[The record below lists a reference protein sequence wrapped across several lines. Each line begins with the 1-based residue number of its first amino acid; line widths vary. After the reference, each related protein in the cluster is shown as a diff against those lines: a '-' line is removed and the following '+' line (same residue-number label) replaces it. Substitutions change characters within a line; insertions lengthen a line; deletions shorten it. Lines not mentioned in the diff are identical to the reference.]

1 MKVLV
6 ATSVAQGTRSTDV
19 MRCVEGEFVY
29 MIEAC
34 PYSARRPY
42 GSCDCGITFRG
53 MTSDEVTTTAIVRA
67 VPGLDLETY
76 VDCLDATHRFKHKLG
91 CTCDFDA
98 VAQAWNLTAIAGM
111 FAEGTIVERLV
122 DRVIVRRGVAA

>member
-1 MKVLV
+1 MKLLV
-6 ATSVAQGTRSTDV
+6 ATGVTQGTRSTDV
-19 MRCVEGEFVY
+19 MRCIDGELVY

-34 PYSARRPY
+34 PYSARHPY

-53 MTSDEVTTTAIVRA
+53 MTSDEATTTAIVRA
-67 VPGLDLETY
+67 VPRLDLETY
-76 VDCLDATHRFKHKLG
+76 VDCLDATHRFKRNQG

-98 VAQAWNLTAIAGM
+98 FAQAWNLLAIAGM

-122 DRVIVRRGVAA
+122 DRVVVRRAVGA

>member
-19 MRCVEGEFVY
+19 MRCLEGEFVY

-34 PYSARRPY
+34 PYSVRRPY

-53 MTSDEVTTTAIVRA
+53 MTSDEVTTTAVVRT
-67 VPGLDLETY
+67 VPGLDLATY
-76 VDCLDATHRFKHKLG
+76 IDCLDATHRFKRKLG

-98 VAQAWNLTAIAGM
+98 VDQAWSLTAIAGM
-111 FAEGTIVERLV
+111 FAEGTVVERLV
-122 DRVIVRRGVAA
+122 DRVVARCAGAE